1 MAGNDDAEGNAMAE
15 GDSDNAGPRS
25 VPAPPSDAQLAAMV
39 HGLADAVCIAD
50 HEGRITLWNKA
61 AERLLG
67 WTAAEALGHSLDLI
81 IPERQRDRHWA
92 GYVEVMR
99 TGLTSYGDRL
109 LEVPALHRD
118 GHRTSIAFTVTLVE
132 PETPDGHRSI
142 VAVMR
147 DDVERRELK
156 MRVNEL
162 EL

>member
-1 MAGNDDAEGNAMAE
+1 MTDNDTEH
-15 GDSDNAGPRS
+15 AGPEP
-25 VPAPPSDAQLAAMV
+25 VPAPPSAQQLAAMV

-50 HEGRITLWNKA
+50 HEGRITLWNAA

-67 WTAAEALGHSLDLI
+67 WSEAEALGNSLDLI

-99 TGLTSYGDRL
+99 TGNTSYGDRL

-118 GHRTSIAFTVTLVE
+118 GHRTSIAFTVTLIE
-132 PETPDGHRSI
+132 PETPDGHRFI
-142 VAVMR
+142 AAVMR
-147 DDVERRELK
+147 DDVERRALK